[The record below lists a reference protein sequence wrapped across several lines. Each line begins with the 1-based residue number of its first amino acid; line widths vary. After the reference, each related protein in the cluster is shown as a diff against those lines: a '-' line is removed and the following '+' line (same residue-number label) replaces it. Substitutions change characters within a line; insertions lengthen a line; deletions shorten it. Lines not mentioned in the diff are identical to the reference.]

1 MKKLIC
7 LSLVCPL
14 LTAPISNHSTIRLF
28 DHSIISFSSS
38 ASAATV
44 VDVDVRGAQKIG
56 VAVKVAHPA
65 FAKCLKKNLE
75 ISGLF
80 TVGASGS
87 ITVSGA
93 PGAIRATGLGKAVSS
108 SAAFADDKAARMAA
122 RRLSDAMC
130 EAFGKQKGFAC
141 DKVVFLDRGKLLAK
155 GAALP
160 SEICMTYPDGL
171 DIRKLTG
178 DAKMTIFPR
187 WMKDG
192 ENVVYI
198 GDKNGAPQVWQM
210 DVNSL
215 LRSKKFS
222 FKGTPTS
229 IAPSPDGRRFALTL
243 SLHGNV
249 ELYVAEP
256 ATDRLIRLT
265 TTPFATE
272 GQPTWSPDGRQI
284 AYVSDETRTPQ
295 IYVIDVATK
304 AKRRLTSRGRQ
315 NVDPDWG
322 PDNRI
327 AYITKRGGAQVAVM
341 DAAKGDASAE
351 LVTEAASWTHPSW
364 SRDGRHIAAS
374 RDKAIF
380 LIDTLE
386 GGDKPRPMFH
396 ANGNWVSP
404 CWAK

>member
-1 MKKLIC
+1 MKMKKTLC
-7 LSLVCPL
+7 LFVACPAL
-14 LTAPISNHSTIRLF
+14 LAPVSNDSIIRLF
-28 DHSIISFSSS
+28 DYSIISS

-44 VDVDVRGAQKIG
+44 VDVDVRGAQKLS
-56 VAVKVAHPA
+56 VAVKVSHPA
-65 FAKCLKKNLE
+65 FAKCLKRNLE

-80 TVGASGS
+80 SVGASGA

-93 PGAIRATGLGKAVSS
+93 PGAIRAVGLGKAVNST
-108 SAAFADDKAARMAA
+108 AAFADDKAARMAA

-130 EAFGKQKGFAC
+130 EAFGQQKGFAC
-141 DKVVFLDRGKLLAK
+141 DKVIFLDRGKLIAK
-155 GAALP
+155 GQALP
-160 SEICMTYPDGL
+160 SEICMTYPDGF

-210 DVNSL
+210 NVNSL
-215 LRSKKFS
+215 LRSRKFS

-243 SLHGNV
+243 SLQGNV
-249 ELYVAEP
+249 ELYVADP

-295 IYVIDVATK
+295 IYVVDVSTK
-304 AKRRLTSRGRQ
+304 AKRRLTSRGGQ

-341 DAAKGDASAE
+341 DAAKGDASAT
-351 LVTEAASWTHPSW
+351 LVTEAGSWSHPSW
-364 SRDGRHIAAS
+364 SRDGRHLTAG
-374 RDKAIF
+374 RDKALFI
-380 LIDTLE
+380 IDTQE